1 MFRKSKTTHERKKTM
16 KHLTMMMAAA
26 VLALGLFTGCA
37 TSGGHDHAKCG
48 ACCKDNCAS
57 CCKDAAA
64 CAKCCAKK

>member
-1 MFRKSKTTHERKKTM
+1 M

-37 TSGGHDHAKCG
+37 TSGGHNHATCG
-48 ACCKDNCAS
+48 ACCKDKGCTN

-64 CAKCCAKK
+64 CAKCCGPK